1 MRRPPFASFLVEF
14 RPTTALEKSRRANAL
29 SDYKTTAGKGTTKTP
44 QLDAARDRL
53 ETLTAAESQ
62 AITEV
67 ARLTDRVAK
76 LERLSELQSALNLVE
91 RRGALCQKIADGIKE
106 LIPLFDQ
113 YHNDAEMFVRLSRS
127 TSAQVRSQW
136 RLRNFLAPAAN
147 SRPFGPA
154 RR

>member
-1 MRRPPFASFLVEF
+1 LCAGSSTNFSFATQEYLTSL
-14 RPTTALEKSRRANAL
+14 PILM
-29 SDYKTTAGKGTTKTP
+29 KGGPSPRSKTP

-53 ETLTAAESQ
+53 ETLTAAEAQ